1 MPLTEAD
8 AGRYA
13 RHASV
18 AAVGAEGQ
26 ARLRA
31 ARVQV
36 VGAGGEAGPALL
48 CLAQA
53 GVGALYLDDE
63 ADVGPEDAP
72 GWLYGPERLGELRL
86 LAALEPLRRTGGP
99 LRVRPHG
106 TGVDLS
112 AALIFA
118 GTRGIALLAADRAR
132 LAALPHVVVEPR
144 GEGGRVVS
152 VPAGAPCYRCAGR
165 PVLGGPPAPGAAA
178 AAGLLGAL
186 ELLLILADALPP
198 PGEGRCLELG
208 PAGPQARATVRRSG
222 CACGRPPA

>member
-1 MPLTEAD
+1 MPLTDAD
-8 AGRYA
+8 AERYA

-36 VGAGGEAGPALL
+36 VGAGAEAGPALL

-53 GVGALYLDDE
+53 GVGAIFVDDE

-72 GWLYGPERLGELRL
+72 GWLFGPDRVGELRL
-86 LAALEPLRRTGGP
+86 LAVLEPLRRTGGP
-99 LRVRPHG
+99 LRVRPYA
-106 TGVDLS
+106 TGAEVS

-118 GTRGIALLAADRAR
+118 STRGVALLAADRAR

-144 GEGGRVVS
+144 GDGGRVVS

-165 PVLGGPPAPGAAA
+165 PAPGGRLTPGPSA

-186 ELLLILADALPP
+186 ELLLILSGALPS

-208 PAGPQARATVRRSG
+208 PAGPQARAAARRSG
-222 CACGRPPA
+222 CECARPPG